1 MQPGTATPPRASS
14 AARTRI
20 LVVEDELLIRM
31 MLSDGL
37 RDEGYHVI
45 EACDADEALIVL
57 RAAAPDLI
65 ISDVRMP
72 GSIDGMGL
80 LAVVRET
87 LPTLPVIIT
96 SAHLEARLAVA
107 DGATQ
112 FLAKPY
118 LVVSVIE
125 AIEAELARGL

>member
-1 MQPGTATPPRASS
+1 MQPVSASPQEAS
-14 AARTRI
+14 LAARPLI

-31 MLSDGL
+31 MLCDGL
-37 RDEGYHVI
+37 RDEGYQVI
-45 EACDADEALIVL
+45 EACDADEALTVL
-57 RAAAPDLI
+57 AAAAPDLI

-72 GSIDGMGL
+72 GSMDGMGL

-96 SAHLEARLAVA
+96 SAHREATLAVA

-112 FLAKPY
+112 FLEKPY